1 MNNRNFW
8 LSKEVFLT
16 LCLGL
21 FLAVPVFVFG
31 GSETIFVDKDADG
44 TESGTE
50 AHPYRT
56 ISKALRHADK
66 GTKVQI
72 KGGTYKENITIPK
85 GVDILG
91 KSNNR
96 DKVVIESDNDNQP
109 TVTMKHDTAL
119 SHITIK
125 GGRHGVRIVEDARAH
140 IFNVVIKKSERDGIH
155 IDAAPRDKKY
165 RVFIDKTRITNN
177 DRAGIFSEK
186 RFIVIVNSDIVS
198 NGSDGVDLAAGT
210 KAWFEDNRF
219 NDNDGSGAKMVLDGA
234 DIWTKKNSFRNN
246 KREGVEINAFGAS
259 GNIGFKKATFI
270 NNGRY
275 GIAKVARTYAGTK
288 TFGGLVLGT
297 GVNNDRFEHNAFGNI
312 SSIIRVQ

>member
-125 GGRHGVRIVEDARAH
+125 GGRHGVR
-140 IFNVVIKKSERDGIH
+140 
-155 IDAAPRDKKY
+155 
-165 RVFIDKTRITNN
+165 T
-177 DRAGIFSEK
+177 
-186 RFIVIVNSDIVS
+186 
-198 NGSDGVDLAAGT
+198 
-210 KAWFEDNRF
+210 
-219 NDNDGSGAKMVLDGA
+219 
-234 DIWTKKNSFRNN
+234 
-246 KREGVEINAFGAS
+246 
-259 GNIGFKKATFI
+259 
-270 NNGRY
+270 
-275 GIAKVARTYAGTK
+275 
-288 TFGGLVLGT
+288 
-297 GVNNDRFEHNAFGNI
+297 
-312 SSIIRVQ
+312 